1 MPPCADLAL
10 PCAERMNMRDLE
22 VLARTHAARLA
33 SFLRRRVGN
42 PHDVEDLVQDT
53 LLEAVRCIG
62 QFQGQSRPET
72 WLFGIALNLT
82 RTHYKRAKVRD
93 ICTDADTDEVPSNG
107 ADNPADIAEHR
118 ERMAR
123 VALAV
128 QDMPEDSRQL
138 LQYVVQDDLSYEEVA
153 QQLGIPIGTVRSRI
167 SRARSFLRQ
176 HADGEDTASRA
187 LASSLVAARGQSAG
201 ARLLPGGLGSH

>member
-1 MPPCADLAL
+1 MPTPADLTLA
-10 PCAERMNMRDLE
+10 PSTQMSMRELDL
-22 VLARTHAARLA
+22 LTRTHAARLA

-72 WLFGIALNLT
+72 WLFGIAINLT
-82 RTHYKRAKVRD
+82 RNYYKRAKVRD
-93 ICTDADTDEVPSNG
+93 ICTDADTDEVPSNR
-107 ADNPADIAEHR
+107 ADDPAEIAEHR
-118 ERMAR
+118 ERMLR
-123 VALAV
+123 VASAV
-128 QDMPEDSRQL
+128 QDLPEDSRQL

-167 SRARSFLRQ
+167 SRARSCLRR
-176 HADGEDTASRA
+176 HADGDEIALPARASRLIAAPRVHA
-187 LASSLVAARGQSAG
+187 LGLERTAA
-201 ARLLPGGLGSH
+201 